1 MERYFTFKYYLEV
14 GEIILLLLFLAFCV
28 LCIIVAKLLDKWE
41 ERQKKKSDKYWKE
54 HEDGNSNY

>member
-41 ERQKKKSDKYWKE
+41 ERLNKKSDKYWKE
-54 HEDGNSNY
+54 HEDERS

>member
-14 GEIILLLLFLAFCV
+14 GEIILLLLFLVFFV
-28 LCIIVAKLLDKWE
+28 LCIIVAKFLDKWE

-54 HEDGNSNY
+54 HEDERN